1 MCAVPHAF
9 PNGRLSK
16 AQEPSGGLDVSSRP
30 DAGLR
35 LCVCTTPAASQADI
49 YFEDSDDIRAGSLRL
64 TVMATPGHT
73 SGCVSFYTTAN
84 RGMIF
89 TGDTLLIRGCGRT
102 DFQEGA
108 GPPFR
113 PTEGSDCPL
122 THALRPLP
130 SPSQG
135 QPVTRPAL
143 RHGQSPFTGDS
154 ALLYKSVHERI
165 FTLPQHTKVFPAHDY
180 KGCMQSTV
188 AEEIAFNPRLS
199 KPLEEFKSIMDNLNL
214 PYPKKIDEAL
224 PANLV
229 CGLQD

>member
-102 DFQEGA
+102 DFQEG
-108 GPPFR
+108 
-113 PTEGSDCPL
+113 
-122 THALRPLP
+122 
-130 SPSQG
+130 
-135 QPVTRPAL
+135 
-143 RHGQSPFTGDS
+143 DS